1 MNLEAF
7 LVQWIKSG
15 LIAWAVWFVETIVYI
30 AAATKCDLVKINRIR
45 EDEDEEETD
54 FRKLKMKH
62 ILAVVLRTIIWP
74 WGLVDRSVAVVR
86 EVERVL

>member
-1 MNLEAF
+1 MNLETF

-15 LIAWAVWFVETIVYI
+15 LIAWAVWFIVTLVYI
-30 AAATKCDLVKINRIR
+30 VAATKCDLVKINRICEN
-45 EDEDEEETD
+45 EDEDETD
-54 FRKLKMKH
+54 FRKLQLKYK
-62 ILAVVLRTIIWP
+62 LAVVLRTIIWP

>member
-15 LIAWAVWFVETIVYI
+15 LIAWAVWLIVSMVYI

-54 FRKLKMKH
+54 FRKLQLMYK
-62 ILAVVLRTIIWP
+62 LVVVLRTIIWP